1 MKKIRKTKKEADKPI
16 RNKELTKK
24 KLIDSFGEL
33 IEKEGFSF
41 INHMRVARAAG
52 CDKKLIYEYFGNISG
67 LAKEYLK
74 ERNFCEKLFSGSNRT
89 GKDTSY
95 QRLKNQ
101 FDRLMKDGEMRGV
114 IAWELAEEL
123 PLLKEQAQTRENL
136 IEKAFE
142 NKDENNRAI
151 EAVLM
156 SSIYYL
162 TIHSH
167 TNETSFLGIDL
178 KQEEGQQQIKRA
190 IKQIV
195 EWAYK

>member
-74 ERNFCEKLFSGSNRT
+74 ERNFCEKLFSGSSRT
-89 GKDTSY
+89 GKDASY

-136 IEKAFE
+136 IEKTFE

>member
-89 GKDTSY
+89 GKDASY